1 MPFLQVDGA
10 SIRYEV
16 TGADQAPTLVF
27 SNSLGTD
34 LAMWDPQV
42 AALRG
47 EFRIVRYDTRG
58 HGESSVTSGPYTIDQ
73 LANDVIALLDHL
85 KLDRVY
91 FCGLSMGGMTAMSL
105 ALRTPQRLHKIVLCS
120 TAPKIGTIETWSTR
134 IDTVRT
140 DGMAAVVEGVL
151 QRWYTSE
158 FRASAP
164 QAIESTRQTLLK
176 TPVEGYVACCAAVRD
191 ADMRE
196 AIAGIR
202 VPTLIITG
210 AHDPV
215 TTPADGH
222 FMEQR
227 IAGAKYC
234 ELPAAHL
241 SNIEAAA
248 AFTKELSNFLKA

>member
-1 MPFLQVDGA
+1 MPFLQVGNA
-10 SIRYEV
+10 RIRYEV
-16 TGADQAPTLVF
+16 TGAEQAPTLVF

-42 AALRG
+42 AALQRD
-47 EFRIVRYDTRG
+47 FRIARYDTRG
-58 HGESSVTSGPYTIDQ
+58 HGQSSVTPGPYTIDQ
-73 LANDVIALLDHL
+73 LADDVIALFDQL

-105 ALRTPQRLHKIVLCS
+105 ALRAPQRLQKIVLCG
-120 TAPKIGTIETWSTR
+120 TAPKIGTAETWNTR
-134 IDTVRT
+134 IDTVT
-140 DGMAAVVEGVL
+140 KGGMAAVVDGVL

-158 FRASAP
+158 FRSSAP

-176 TPVEGYVACCAAVRD
+176 TSVEGYVACCAAVRD

-202 VPTLIITG
+202 MPTLVIAGT
-210 AHDPV
+210 HDPV
-215 TTPADGH
+215 TTPADGR

-227 IAGAKYC
+227 IAEARYC

-248 AFTKELSNFLKA
+248 AFTNELSTFLNA

>member
-10 SIRYEV
+10 RIRYEV
-16 TGADQAPTLVF
+16 TGAEKAPTLVF

-42 AALRG
+42 AALNRG
-47 EFRIVRYDTRG
+47 YRIVRYDTRG
-58 HGESSVTSGPYTIDQ
+58 HGQSPETPGPYTIDQ
-73 LANDVIALLDHL
+73 LADDVMALLDHL
-85 KLDRVY
+85 KLDGVY

-105 ALRTPQRLHKIVLCS
+105 ALRKPQRLYKIVLCS
-120 TAPKIGTIETWSTR
+120 TAPKIGTSETWNTR
-134 IDTVRT
+134 IDIVRQG
-140 DGMAAVVEGVL
+140 GMAAVVDGVL

-158 FRASAP
+158 FRSSAP

-176 TPVEGYVACCAAVRD
+176 TSVEGYVACCAAVRD

-196 AIAGIR
+196 TIAGIR
-202 VPTLIITG
+202 VPTLIIAGT
-210 AHDPV
+210 HDPV

-227 IAGAKYC
+227 IPGAKYC
-234 ELPAAHL
+234 ELPGAHL

-248 AFTKELSNFLKA
+248 AFTNELSNFLKA

>member
-1 MPFLQVDGA
+1 MPFLQLDGA
-10 SIRYEV
+10 RIRYEV
-16 TGADQAPTLVF
+16 SGPEQALTLVL

-42 AALRG
+42 AALNRH
-47 EFRIVRYDTRG
+47 FRIVRYDTRG
-58 HGESSVTSGPYTIDQ
+58 HGQSSVTPGPYTIDQ
-73 LANDVIALLDHL
+73 LADDVNALFDHL

-105 ALRTPQRLHKIVLCS
+105 ALRAPQRLHKIVLCS
-120 TAPKIGTIETWSTR
+120 TAPKIGTPETWNTR
-134 IDTVRT
+134 IETVRT
-140 DGMAAVVEGVL
+140 GGMAAVVDGVL

-176 TPVEGYVACCAAVRD
+176 TSVEGYVACCAAVRD
-191 ADMRE
+191 ADMRD
-196 AIAGIR
+196 AIVGIQ

-227 IAGAKYC
+227 IAAARYY

-241 SNIEAAA
+241 SNIEAPA
-248 AFTKELSNFLKA
+248 AFTNELSSFLKA